1 MEKIATHPAI
11 VTNVANGKVSVQM
24 HVVSACASC
33 EAHSKC
39 GFAEAKEKVVEIE
52 TRQWKDYQPG
62 DNVTV
67 VIQTANG
74 LKAVL
79 IAYVLPALVLIAA
92 FAVFYSMH
100 LSEGITALL
109 TLAIVALYGLVL
121 YFMRHRLQ
129 RKFTFQIRKA

>member
-11 VTNVANGKVSVQM
+11 VTNVANGKVSVLM

-39 GFAEAKEKVVEIE
+39 GFVEAKEKVVEIE

>member
-11 VTNVANGKVSVQM
+11 VTNVDNGKVSVQM